1 MRPASLMP
9 FLLSFALLG
18 LGACSSLSGNTNGS
32 QAGDFG
38 WLVVAYD
45 KSLGTDNVINYLPPQ
60 EYGQKLMTATTDR
73 ETGVELYKGPPL
85 KFRLVEVT
93 GVKPGTQVTLQQSGR
108 PVGTVPFAEGTT
120 FEIGGS
126 YPPTAFFLVDRS
138 AWTGADPVVCYELL
152 PGQGY
157 HLTELPYIIGGKY
170 AGRENLDCT
179 PPGDIR
185 RIMGNRSYTHIR
197 MNAIVA
203 RDAGQRPPAPAQ
215 ATPTK
220 PAS

>member
-18 LGACSSLSGNTNGS
+18 LGACSSMSGNNGS
-32 QAGDFG
+32 QAGDYG

-45 KSLGTDNVINYLPPQ
+45 KS
-60 EYGQKLMTATTDR
+60 
-73 ETGVELYKGPPL
+73 
-85 KFRLVEVT
+85 LVEVT

-126 YPPTAFFLVDRS
+126 YPPTAFFVVDRS

-185 RIMGNRSYTHIR
+185 RIMGNRNYTHIR

-203 RDAGQRPPAPAQ
+203 RDAGQRPPAPA
-215 ATPTK
+215 TLTK

>member
-1 MRPASLMP
+1 MRRAPSMSR
-9 FLLSFALLG
+9 LSIVFALLG
-18 LGACSSLSGNTNGS
+18 LGACAQGPNNAS

-45 KSLGTDNVINYLPPQ
+45 KSLGTDNIINYAPPQ
-60 EYGQKLMTATTDR
+60 EYGQKLMTATADR
-73 ETGVELYKGPPL
+73 ETGVGLYKGPPL
-85 KFRLVEVT
+85 KFRLVEVS
-93 GVKPGTQVTLQQSGR
+93 GVKPGTQVTLLQSGR
-108 PVGTVPFAEGTT
+108 SVGTVPFAAGTT
-120 FEIGGS
+120 FEVGG
-126 YPPTAFFLVDRS
+126 YPATAFFVVDRS

-157 HLTELPYIIGGKY
+157 HLTELPYIVKGEY

-185 RIMGNRSYTHIR
+185 RIMGDRRYTHVR
-197 MNAIVA
+197 MNAVVD
-203 RDAGQRPPAPAQ
+203 RDAGQRPRAPTQ
-215 ATPTK
+215 STPTK